1 LALVSQKTAKTGRL
15 WLGILKRAALRCWG
29 RDVMLYVGGVS
40 FFALL
45 ALFPAL
51 TLLIGFYSAIFTP
64 AQVAEQT
71 SVFSQI
77 MPESARGLVD
87 HELNHLARTGAA
99 TISAQS
105 GFALI
110 IGAYAAH
117 RGFKALLAGLTFI
130 HDEEEPWGFLR
141 FNFIAFVVALAAF
154 IMATGLSGLIIASR
168 LIKTEAF
175 ITQGKEFSWFTSE
188 WIWVS
193 LAVILALTCL
203 YRWAMSHSGRVI
215 WRAAII
221 GGVSASLLAVC
232 ASWASA
238 FYVNQIMHL
247 GATYGSLA
255 TVMVFLIWVSW
266 NVNAVFFGGAL
277 ATEVELILDPASAGT
292 KVEHVAPQ
300 PIPPAPGPIA
310 QTPAA
315 APKAKAKAATA
326 GLAAA
331 RRTSRR

>member
-1 LALVSQKTAKTGRL
+1 MAIVSQYTVQTSRL

-51 TLLIGFYSAIFTP
+51 TLLIGFYSALFTP
-64 AQVAEQT
+64 AQAAEQT
-71 SVFSQI
+71 QVFAQLI
-77 MPESARGLVD
+77 PEAARGLVD
-87 HELNHLARTGAA
+87 HELSHLARTPAR
-99 TISAQS
+99 TISTQTA
-105 GFALI
+105 FALV

-141 FNFIAFVVALAAF
+141 FNFMALVVALAAF
-154 IMATGLSGLIIASR
+154 VMATGLSGVIIASR

-175 ITQGKEFSWFTSE
+175 LTEGKQFTWFTSE
-188 WIWVS
+188 WLWVT
-193 LAVILALTCL
+193 LAVILSLTCL
-203 YRWAMSHSGRVI
+203 YRWAMSHSGKVI
-215 WRAAII
+215 WRASII
-221 GGVSASLLAVC
+221 GGTAAALLAVC

-277 ATEVELILDPASAGT
+277 ATEVELILDPGAARHQGQA
-292 KVEHVAPQ
+292 HDAPNLHHA
-300 PIPPAPGPIA
+300 PPAS
-310 QTPAA
+310 PAPLKPAVKPQA
-315 APKAKAKAATA
+315 APKA
-326 GLAAA
+326 A
-331 RRTSRR
+331 RPRRVSRQ